1 MSLLITSAFAW
12 YIIAFCQRL
21 IWIWIWIMVQVAGVE
36 LTDLLPILRYF
47 GDWHLLSRVL
57 SGSLSINEYL
67 YLNSVYLFDAFNR

>member
-1 MSLLITSAFAW
+1 
-12 YIIAFCQRL
+12 
-21 IWIWIWIMVQVAGVE
+21 MVQVAGVE